1 MKLYTILEQQLKKEP
16 NFVTDNG
23 ELKKWVVLNKA
34 QNFDEELIELLL
46 KEPVLKE
53 KFFRTLSLRRSEPA
67 ELSKGETV
75 TVFNQNLFVQFLEQK
90 NYLNDSYTQFKNKVG
105 LTIDGKYLKQR
116 NEVALVWPFKDCI
129 LEGGQSREEDKREE
143 IFFNE
148 ILAQDEITQLLEPKV
163 LTNAKRIDA
172 STVRQA
178 HCDAGSAQ
186 ADGVHSLFPSS
197 GGVPEGRGG
206 FNRNENGTITDN
218 LIIKGNNLLALHTLK
233 AEFAGKIKL
242 IYIDPP
248 YNTGNDGFKY
258 NDSYNHSSWLTFIKN
273 RLYTAKELL
282 SKEGVIFIH
291 IGDQELHYLKIVADE
306 VFGRDRFIA
315 TLPRKTRS
323 GKSDVSWKL
332 SQDFDWMLV
341 YTKSAAKTTQLFK
354 RAIER
359 RYHKSDDFPND
370 EWRLSD
376 LTKQTS
382 IKERP
387 NSNFTLVN
395 PKNGDKFPV
404 NPNRS
409 WAVTVDTVEDYIK
422 KGKIVF
428 PGDYDFL
435 KITIPAMRIFRSEEI
450 EKNGEDFDK
459 TYISSDFLNK
469 AMNELLGTDT
479 FNKVGTDEM
488 VALFGNKKFDY
499 PKNEPLLQRIIEYST
514 TEDDIVLDFF
524 LGSGTT
530 AAVAHKMNRQY
541 IGIEQMDYIETVAVE
556 RLKKVIGKKVAIK
569 KGDVFQQELAL
580 VSERNEEYF
589 KLDYD
594 QGGISKSV
602 NWQGG
607 GSFIYLELKKYNET
621 FIEQIASASSATQL
635 LEIWEQM
642 KAKSFLNY
650 NVDIKKHDEHIE
662 EFKALSL
669 AEQKQHLCE
678 LLDKNLLY
686 VNLSSLNDADF
697 ACTEEEKKVTRDF
710 YRIKKLQK

>member
-1 MKLYTILEQQLKKEP
+1 MPKSVSKQYKEDMKLYKTLENQLKNEP

-23 ELKKWVVLNKA
+23 ELKKWVVIHKA
-34 QNFDEELIELLL
+34 QNCDAELIELLL
-46 KEPVLKE
+46 DNQKLKE
-53 KFFRTLSLRRSEPA
+53 KFFVDVKGTL
-67 ELSKGETV
+67 
-75 TVFNQNLFVQFLEQK
+75 VFNQNLFVQFLEQK
-90 NYLNDSYTQFKNKVG
+90 NYLNDSYTQYKNKVG

-148 ILAQDEITQLLEPKV
+148 ILVQDEITQLLEPKV
-163 LTNAKRIDA
+163 LTNAKRIDK
-172 STVRQA
+172 
-178 HCDAGSAQ
+178 
-186 ADGVHSLFPSS
+186 DGEKPLDQ
-197 GGVPEGRGG
+197 

-218 LIIKGNNLLALHTLK
+218 LIIKGNNLLALHTLREK
-233 AEFAGKIKL
+233 FSGKVKL

-248 YNTGNDGFKY
+248 YNSDSDSFKY
-258 NDSYNHSSWLTFIKN
+258 NDSFNHSSWLTFIKN
-273 RLYTAKELL
+273 RLYAAKELL

-315 TLPRKTRS
+315 TIPRKTRS
-323 GKSDVSWKL
+323 GKSDVPWKL

-341 YTKSAAKTTQLFK
+341 YTKLASKATQLFK

-359 RYHKSDDFPND
+359 RYQKSDDYPND

-376 LTKQTS
+376 LTTQRS
-382 IKERP
+382 IIERP
-387 NSNFTLVN
+387 NSNFTMVN
-395 PKNGDKFPV
+395 PKNGDEYPV
-404 NPNRS
+404 NPNRCWS
-409 WAVTVDTVEDYIK
+409 VTVETFEEFYR

-435 KITIPAMRIFRSEEI
+435 KITIPAMRIFKSEEI

-469 AMNELLGTDT
+469 VKNELLGTET

-488 VALFGNKKFDY
+488 VALFGEKKFDY
-499 PKNEPLLQRIIEYST
+499 PKNELLLQRILEYST
-514 TEDDIVLDFF
+514 NEDDIVLDFF

-541 IGIEQMDYIETVAVE
+541 IGIEQMDYVETVAVE
-556 RLKKVIGKKVAIK
+556 RLKKVIDG
-569 KGDVFQQELAL
+569 E
-580 VSERNEEYF
+580 
-589 KLDYD
+589 
-594 QGGISKSV
+594 QGGISKFV

-607 GSFIYLELKKYNET
+607 GEFVYLELKKYNQT
-621 FIEQIASASSATQL
+621 FIEQIESAKDSGTL
-635 LEIWEQM
+635 LQIWKQM

-650 NVDIKKHDEHIE
+650 NVDIKKQEEHIE
-662 EFKALSL
+662 EFKALL
-669 AEQKQHLCE
+669 LKEQKQHLCE
-678 LLDKNLLY
+678 ILDKNQLY
-686 VNLSSLNDADF
+686 VNLSSLNDKDF
-697 ACTEEEKKVTRDF
+697 ACTVEEKQVTKDF
-710 YRIKKLQK
+710 YQLGK